1 MKYRIYGQF
10 TGNIGDKSESIPWPF
25 ISIRATCV
33 SSAWR
38 ITRTINTKPWW
49 KWCCATRIPSRGSV
63 CSSITSRR
71 QSRPW
76 RPAWPAKAWR
86 SLLTRGWSKYLASV
100 PLVKLPC
107 GWKNGGGHGASTPSS
122 RICTIKSVAC
132 QTIPHLF
139 CSINKTR
146 STDWKSSLCFG
157 FIGRRQAW
165 RSVDFCCRKG
175 KVLLKLEQDPIGFQY
190 KQEY

>member
-10 TGNIGDKSESIPWPF
+10 TGNTDDKSESILWPF
-25 ISIRATCV
+25 ISIRASCV
-33 SSAWR
+33 LSAWR
-38 ITRTINTKPWW
+38 TTRTINTKPWW

-63 CSSITSRR
+63 CSAITSRR

-86 SLLTRGWSKYLASV
+86 SLLTRGWSKQHVSV

-107 GWKNGGGHGASTPSS
+107 GWKKQGGTGIPPRQAGFAPSNPLLV
-122 RICTIKSVAC
+122 RP
-132 QTIPHLF
+132 IPHLF
-139 CSINKTR
+139 FSINKTR

-157 FIGRRQAW
+157 FIERRQAW
-165 RSVDFCCRKG
+165 RSVDCCYRKG
-175 KVLLKLEQDPIGFQY
+175 KVLLKLKQGPIGFQ
-190 KQEY
+190 

>member
-10 TGNIGDKSESIPWPF
+10 TGNTGDKSESIPWPF
-25 ISIRATCV
+25 ISIRASCV
-33 SSAWR
+33 LSAWR

-63 CSSITSRR
+63 CSAITSRR
-71 QSRPW
+71 QKMPW
-76 RPAWPAKAWR
+76 RPVWPAKAWR
-86 SLLTRGWSKYLASV
+86 SLLTHGWSKQHVSV

-107 GWKNGGGHGASTPSS
+107 GWKKRGARGFHPSS
-122 RICTIKSVAC
+122 WICTSKSVAC

-139 CSINKTR
+139 FSINKTR

-157 FIGRRQAW
+157 FIGQRQVW

-175 KVLLKLEQDPIGFQY
+175 KVLLKLEQGPIGFQ
-190 KQEY
+190 

>member
-1 MKYRIYGQF
+1 MKYRIYGQY
-10 TGNIGDKSESIPWPF
+10 TGNTGDKSESIPWPF
-25 ISIRATCV
+25 ISIRASCAL
-33 SSAWR
+33 SAWR

-63 CSSITSRR
+63 CSAITSRWRR

-86 SLLTRGWSKYLASV
+86 SSSTRGWNKHPASV
-100 PLVKLPC
+100 PPVKLPC
-107 GWKNGGGHGASTPSS
+107 GWKNGGTGIPPVKLDLHNQIRCLSDYTTPF
-122 RICTIKSVAC
+122 
-132 QTIPHLF
+132 LL
-139 CSINKTR
+139 NKQNPEHR
-146 STDWKSSLCFG
+146 LKSSLCFG

-175 KVLLKLEQDPIGFQY
+175 KVLLKLEQGSVWFQY